1 MYKDSSKSSST
12 PKAVNYFHDFPTNF
26 LRPYGLEDEKPDE
39 QKALRRITPLN
50 CEWLKHLKVATSEF
64 TDTLDANFQFLC
76 SSVSQFVKNAPFFKM
91 QESMES
97 FLNALR
103 KFNTLKSEAYPTPA
117 DVKTVM
123 KGLLEDNQDQD
134 DFFFTMFH
142 LGGAMYLLG
151 SHYYVVKNL
160 MANPEWLAETVFNT
174 AL

>member
-1 MYKDSSKSSST
+1 
-12 PKAVNYFHDFPTNF
+12 
-26 LRPYGLEDEKPDE
+26 
-39 QKALRRITPLN
+39 
-50 CEWLKHLKVATSEF
+50 
-64 TDTLDANFQFLC
+64 
-76 SSVSQFVKNAPFFKM
+76 
-91 QESMES
+91 MES

-134 DFFFTMFH
+134 DFFSTMFH

-174 AL
+174 ALYSTNNKCSRCNDENCEEKSCRDA